1 MSTHKPLTDEDLANM
16 SELDKMKTDGL
27 SDYEKLLWIKRG
39 KRLAAN
45 TTTTK
50 DKQNMSTIETT
61 PKHVGWDG
69 QSQPIIELHAACG
82 CKWTKDHSARL
93 ASCSQHLI
101 AGVAR

>member
-1 MSTHKPLTDEDLANM
+1 MVARHRNGA
-16 SELDKMKTDGL
+16 
-27 SDYEKLLWIKRG
+27 YHH
-39 KRLAAN
+39 
-45 TTTTK
+45 TTTK
-50 DKQNMSTIETT
+50 DKQHMSTTETT

-82 CKWTKDHSARL
+82 CKWTKDQSARL